1 MKKLIKNSCKFG
13 LVFLAIFALS
23 ALPLKAKDDEVET
36 PKEITSLNELLMKVQ
51 EEALYDSE
59 ENRARVAKF
68 MAEQSTQDKVLQKT
82 LADLKV
88 QEDRAVIL
96 ERTFD
101 ENDVKLSE
109 LEDLKAERL
118 GAFGLSLIHI

>member
-13 LVFLAIFALS
+13 FVFLALFALS
-23 ALPLKAKDDEVET
+23 ILPLQAKDEEIEV
-36 PKEITSLNELLMKVQ
+36 PKEITSLNELLMSVK

-68 MAEQSTQDKVLQKT
+68 MAEQNSQDKVLKKT

-88 QEDRAVIL
+88 QEDRAVFSKI
-96 ERTFD
+96 TA
-101 ENDVKLSE
+101 LS
-109 LEDLKAERL
+109 
-118 GAFGLSLIHI
+118 S